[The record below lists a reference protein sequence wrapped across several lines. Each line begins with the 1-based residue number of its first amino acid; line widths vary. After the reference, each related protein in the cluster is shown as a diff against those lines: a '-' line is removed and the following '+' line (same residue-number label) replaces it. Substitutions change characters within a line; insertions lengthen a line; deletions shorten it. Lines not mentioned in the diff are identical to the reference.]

1 MEAKE
6 GEKGDLQTQLE
17 EERRKSEDLE
27 FKLEEEEITLGDE
40 LKVR

>member
-1 MEAKE
+1 MSPSTYSV
-6 GEKGDLQTQLE
+6 LMLLLSH
-17 EERRKSEDLE
+17 RKSEDLE